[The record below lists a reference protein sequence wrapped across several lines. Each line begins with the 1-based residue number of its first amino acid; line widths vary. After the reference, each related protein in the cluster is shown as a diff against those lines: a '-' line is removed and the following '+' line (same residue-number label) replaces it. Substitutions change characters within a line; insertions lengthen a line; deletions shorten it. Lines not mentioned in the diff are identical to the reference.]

1 MGTFRNTNE
10 INKEYADNRVASPVA
25 NSAWDKYSMWAMGM
39 DRYGNQKGAGSKML
53 SGLTNVITGGVP
65 YMAARNV
72 RQKYKGE
79 AGGAKIRNQAKNRAI
94 ETGVSQALAVATLG
108 TSSLVTS
115 AATSAAATAATSA
128 ATAGATAGT
137 TAATTAGA
145 TAATA
150 GAKAVG
156 AEGVKA
162 AGTALG
168 KEALKTAGTETA
180 KEVGKEAVKGG
191 IKQFGKELLQEIGGE
206 KTKLILDFVKGFKGK
221 GDVAGKEFLKS
232 FYAEN
237 KKEILKLGADE
248 VKGLLSEYKGKYSQY
263 KDDTRMT
270 STYSTMEGETSYR
283 DANNKSTMMFK
294 KGGKVQ
300 GKSHAD
306 GGEKA
311 TVGDT
316 NIEVEGGEEIFSV
329 KDTKKMESFMKKKD
343 AKGLGK
349 FVMGTMAKHRDNPQ
363 PTYAEE
369 GTSDLGKDYDY
380 LNKTSKFESGD
391 MKSKAVGYDS
401 NGGTSYGTIQ
411 LASKQKAVA
420 EFIKFLNS
428 SDNPEYKK
436 IAKELSSVTNWNT
449 GSRTGAA
456 VDVWNRAVDMY
467 PEAIASAEKEYAHK
481 IYTEPVLDYVSEK
494 YGIDKENISDEMKA
508 MIASR
513 SIQHGVSGAK
523 RVISNSWGSNA
534 KELSDSE
541 LISSVYDEVGKNVDK
556 YFSSSTPE
564 VRESVKNRM
573 KVESNELI
581 RSIGLNYDDEKTQAK
596 YESYRKGNQF
606 NIPEANDL
614 YQSVSE
620 FKNNEEFKTASEEI
634 LRKQEIER
642 NNYSVQEEK
651 IRKYESGELKIPEGV
666 SLDEL
671 KAEAKE
677 SRVKAYVAQTELID
691 LQYDNALKFDKEIS
705 EKANSLKATLEADYA
720 SGKIDKETY
729 ERNNKAVV
737 NLIEFKDN
745 YLSKSTESKNIL
757 ENTKGLKKEYNR
769 LYDEEKLNNLKNQ
782 YDMIKDPN
790 TWVSDGAGKE
800 ARSKMLRSQIDMM
813 EGQASMLKG
822 SLDENRAFIKDFEVD
837 GASLEGF
844 SFDYGINYSEE
855 DKAKFEA
862 DTEKFN
868 QDTTIIDEEIEVDAE
883 TDYNVDKVIMSE
895 DVLKQ
900 VLQQRDAKQ
909 EAAGLKGIVEKF
921 GGTDKVL
928 ELTGMYA
935 AYKSATTPMPE
946 QRKSEAWTDNMARMK
961 DRTQLGL
968 DNATKTLYQRNAER
982 TYAYDV
988 KNIGRTAT
996 SGQAALGAL
1005 GSASARKYDADL
1017 TMAAKD
1023 AMVRD
1028 ANQAAYT
1035 SALAVDEN
1043 MTQDMWKR
1051 NVYDE
1056 AARKRDLKSGLIG
1069 KAVSNMRDDLMYDK
1083 QYGDGSMYDQLMKET
1098 LDEKKSTN
1106 EALKIAKATKMI
1118 EANQWTEEEAADY
1131 YSKQNQPE
1139 PEAPKSSIA
1148 TMIENTFNKIKK

>member
-25 NSAWDKYSMWAMGM
+25 KSAWDKFSMWSMGM

-53 SGLTNVITGGVP
+53 SGLTNTVLFPLP
-65 YMAARNV
+65 YMSARNV

-94 ETGVSQALAVATLG
+94 ESGVSQALAVATLG
-108 TSSLVTS
+108 TSGLISGSAGAAGGAAASSAGS
-115 AATSAAATAATSA
+115 AAGGAAGSAA
-128 ATAGATAGT
+128 GGAGT
-137 TAATTAGA
+137 ALSTEAAKTVGTE
-145 TAATA
+145 
-150 GAKAVG
+150 GAKT
-156 AEGVKA
+156 

-168 KEALKTAGTETA
+168 KEALKTTSTEVA
-180 KEVGKEAVKGG
+180 KEVGEEAVKGG

-237 KKEILKLGADE
+237 KKQILKLGADE
-248 VKGLLSEYKGKYSQY
+248 VKGLLSTYKGKYSQY
-263 KDDTRMT
+263 KDDTQMT
-270 STYSTMEGETSYR
+270 STYSTMDGETSYR

-294 KGGKVQ
+294 KGGKVE
-300 GKSHAD
+300 GKSHD
-306 GGEKA
+306 EGGEKA

-363 PTYAEE
+363 PTYAEG

-391 MKSKAVGYDS
+391 MKSKAVGYDK

-411 LASKQKAVA
+411 LASKQKAVN
-420 EFIKFLNS
+420 EFINFLNS
-428 SDNPEYKK
+428 SDNPQYKE

-449 GSRTGAA
+449 GSKTGAA
-456 VDVWNRAVDMY
+456 VDAWNKAVDMY
-467 PEAIASAEKEYAHK
+467 PEAMSSAEKEYAHK
-481 IYTEPVLDYVSEK
+481 IYTEPVLDYVAEK

-534 KELSDSE
+534 KNLSDSE
-541 LISSVYDEVGKNVDK
+541 LISSVYKEVGDNVDK

-564 VRESVKNRM
+564 VKASVKNRM

-581 RSIGLNYDDEKTQAK
+581 KSIGVTYDDEKTNTKYQAYKQGNQYSNPLTKELAETVASLSEEDEYTKNADALIKQQDILKTKTNETLFLLEK
-596 YESYRKGNQF
+596 YER
-606 NIPEANDL
+606 
-614 YQSVSE
+614 
-620 FKNNEEFKTASEEI
+620 
-634 LRKQEIER
+634 
-642 NNYSVQEEK
+642 
-651 IRKYESGELKIPEGV
+651 GELSPPNGKTIQDVRNEYQDLKSQSYSLQADIIREQGYHAVAISEKVNPKIEALREDLENSYTQGKISKEDYDRNSA
-666 SLDEL
+666 SLINLKTKTDKYYSDSKFLNDRVDEINYAKSSGKKEL
-671 KAEAKE
+671 LETQVDNLTYQIKQLRESKVADYDSHIKANSIIDREKALAEAK
-677 SRVKAYVAQTELID
+677 QGLID
-691 LQYDNALKFDKEIS
+691 YDAELGELRNPLKEFTYTDLS
-705 EKANSLKATLEADYA
+705 
-720 SGKIDKETY
+720 IDE
-729 ERNNKAVV
+729 
-737 NLIEFKDN
+737 
-745 YLSKSTESKNIL
+745 LSI
-757 ENTKGLKKEYNR
+757 
-769 LYDEEKLNNLKNQ
+769 
-782 YDMIKDPN
+782 
-790 TWVSDGAGKE
+790 
-800 ARSKMLRSQIDMM
+800 
-813 EGQASMLKG
+813 
-822 SLDENRAFIKDFEVD
+822 
-837 GASLEGF
+837 
-844 SFDYGINYSEE
+844 DYGVNYTQDE
-855 DKAKFEA
+855 KTKFEKDA
-862 DTEKFN
+862 
-868 QDTTIIDEEIEVDAE
+868 EEFERSTYVDDLEVDAE

-909 EAAGLKGIVEKF
+909 EATGLKGVIDKF

-935 AYKSATTPMPE
+935 AYKSATTPTPE
-946 QRKSEAWTDNMARMK
+946 QRKSDAWMDNMARMK

-1005 GSASARKYDADL
+1005 GAASARKYDADL

-1043 MTQDMWKR
+1043 MTQEMWKR

-1056 AARKRDLKSGLIG
+1056 ASRKRELKSSLIG

-1083 QYGDGSMYDQLMKET
+1083 QYGDGSMYDQLMKES
-1098 LDEKKSTN
+1098 LEEKKNTN
-1106 EALKIAKATKMI
+1106 EALRIAKAQKMI
-1118 EANQWTEEEAADY
+1118 DANQWTEEEAIDY
-1131 YSKQNQPE
+1131 YSKKNQPE
-1139 PEAPKSSIA
+1139 PAAPKSSIA

>member
-25 NSAWDKYSMWAMGM
+25 NSAWDKFSMWSMGM

-53 SGLTNVITGGVP
+53 SGLTNTVLFPLP
-65 YMAARNV
+65 YMSARNV

-94 ETGVSQALAVATLG
+94 ESGVSQALAVATLG
-108 TSSLVTS
+108 TSGLISGSAGAAGGAAASSAGS
-115 AATSAAATAATSA
+115 AAGGAAGSAA
-128 ATAGATAGT
+128 GGAGT
-137 TAATTAGA
+137 ALSTEAAKTVGTE
-145 TAATA
+145 
-150 GAKAVG
+150 GAKT
-156 AEGVKA
+156 

-168 KEALKTAGTETA
+168 KEALKTTSTEVA
-180 KEVGKEAVKGG
+180 KEVGEEAVKGG

-237 KKEILKLGADE
+237 KKQILKLGADE
-248 VKGLLSEYKGKYSQY
+248 VKGLLSTYKGKYSQY
-263 KDDTRMT
+263 KDDTQMT
-270 STYSTMEGETSYR
+270 STYSTMDGETSYR

-294 KGGKVQ
+294 KGGKVE
-300 GKSHAD
+300 GKSHD
-306 GGEKA
+306 EGGEKA

-363 PTYAEE
+363 PTYAEG

-391 MKSKAVGYDS
+391 MKSKAVGYDK

-411 LASKQKAVA
+411 LASKQKAVN
-420 EFIKFLNS
+420 EFINFLNS
-428 SDNPEYKK
+428 SDNPKYKE

-449 GSRTGAA
+449 GSKTGAA
-456 VDVWNRAVDMY
+456 VDAWNKAVDMY
-467 PEAIASAEKEYAHK
+467 PEAMSSAEKEYAHK
-481 IYTEPVLDYVSEK
+481 IYTEPVLDYVAEK

-534 KELSDSE
+534 KNLSDSE
-541 LISSVYDEVGKNVDK
+541 LISSVYKEVGDNVDK

-564 VRESVKNRM
+564 VKASVKNRM

-581 RSIGLNYDDEKTQAK
+581 KSIGVTYDDEKTNTKYQAYKQGNQYSNPLTKELAETVASLSEEDEYTKNADALIKQQDILKTKTNETLFLLEK
-596 YESYRKGNQF
+596 YER
-606 NIPEANDL
+606 
-614 YQSVSE
+614 
-620 FKNNEEFKTASEEI
+620 
-634 LRKQEIER
+634 
-642 NNYSVQEEK
+642 
-651 IRKYESGELKIPEGV
+651 GELSPPNGKTIQDVRNEYQDLKSQSYSLQADIIREQGYHAVAISEKVNPKIEALREDLENSYTQGKISKEDYDRNSA
-666 SLDEL
+666 SLINLKTKTDKYYSDSKFLNDRVDEINYAKSSGKKEL
-671 KAEAKE
+671 LETQVDNLTYQIKQLRESKVADYDSHIKANSIIDREKALAEAK
-677 SRVKAYVAQTELID
+677 QGLID
-691 LQYDNALKFDKEIS
+691 YDAELGELRNPLKEFTYTDLS
-705 EKANSLKATLEADYA
+705 
-720 SGKIDKETY
+720 IDE
-729 ERNNKAVV
+729 
-737 NLIEFKDN
+737 
-745 YLSKSTESKNIL
+745 LSI
-757 ENTKGLKKEYNR
+757 
-769 LYDEEKLNNLKNQ
+769 
-782 YDMIKDPN
+782 
-790 TWVSDGAGKE
+790 
-800 ARSKMLRSQIDMM
+800 
-813 EGQASMLKG
+813 
-822 SLDENRAFIKDFEVD
+822 
-837 GASLEGF
+837 
-844 SFDYGINYSEE
+844 DYGVNYTQDE
-855 DKAKFEA
+855 KTKFEKDA
-862 DTEKFN
+862 
-868 QDTTIIDEEIEVDAE
+868 EEFERSTYVDDLEVDAE

-909 EAAGLKGIVEKF
+909 EATGLKGVIEKF

-935 AYKSATTPMPE
+935 AYKSATTPTPE
-946 QRKSEAWTDNMARMK
+946 QRKSDAWMDNMARMK

-1005 GSASARKYDADL
+1005 GAASARKYDADL

-1043 MTQDMWKR
+1043 MTQEMWKR

-1056 AARKRDLKSGLIG
+1056 ASRKRELKSSLIG

-1083 QYGDGSMYDQLMKET
+1083 QYGDGSMYDQLMKES
-1098 LDEKKSTN
+1098 LEEKKNTN
-1106 EALKIAKATKMI
+1106 EALRIAKAQKMI
-1118 EANQWTEEEAADY
+1118 DANQWTEEEAIDY
-1131 YSKQNQPE
+1131 YSKKNQPE
-1139 PEAPKSSIA
+1139 PAAPKSSIA

>member
-25 NSAWDKYSMWAMGM
+25 KSAWDKFSMWSMGM

-53 SGLTNVITGGVP
+53 SGLTNTVLFPLP
-65 YMAARNV
+65 YMSARNV

-94 ETGVSQALAVATLG
+94 EAGVSQALAVATLG
-108 TSSLVTS
+108 TSGLISGSAGAAGGAAASSAGS
-115 AATSAAATAATSA
+115 AAGGAAGSAA
-128 ATAGATAGT
+128 GGAGT
-137 TAATTAGA
+137 ALSTEAAKTVGTE
-145 TAATA
+145 
-150 GAKAVG
+150 GAKT
-156 AEGVKA
+156 

-168 KEALKTAGTETA
+168 KEALKTTSTEVA
-180 KEVGKEAVKGG
+180 KEVGEEAVKGG

-206 KTKLILDFVKGFKGK
+206 KTKLLLDFVKGFKGK

-237 KKEILKLGADE
+237 KKQILKLGADE
-248 VKGLLSEYKGKYSQY
+248 VKGLLSTYKGKYSQY
-263 KDDTRMT
+263 KDDTQMT
-270 STYSTMEGETSYR
+270 STYSTMDGETSYR

-294 KGGKVQ
+294 KGGKVE
-300 GKSHAD
+300 GKSHD
-306 GGEKA
+306 EGGEKA

-363 PTYAEE
+363 PTYAEG

-391 MKSKAVGYDS
+391 MKSKAVGYDK

-411 LASKQKAVA
+411 LASKQKAVN
-420 EFIKFLNS
+420 EFINFLNS
-428 SDNPEYKK
+428 SDNPKYKE

-449 GSRTGAA
+449 GSKTGAA
-456 VDVWNRAVDMY
+456 VDAWNKAVDMY
-467 PEAIASAEKEYAHK
+467 PEAMSSAEKEYAHK
-481 IYTEPVLDYVSEK
+481 IYTEPVLDYVAEK

-534 KELSDSE
+534 KNLSDSE
-541 LISSVYDEVGKNVDK
+541 LISSVYKEVGDNVDK

-564 VRESVKNRM
+564 VKASVKNRM

-581 RSIGLNYDDEKTQAK
+581 KSIGVTYDDEKTNTKYQAYKQGNQYSNPLTKELAETVASLSEEDEYTKNADALIKQQDILKTKTNETLFLLEK
-596 YESYRKGNQF
+596 YER
-606 NIPEANDL
+606 
-614 YQSVSE
+614 
-620 FKNNEEFKTASEEI
+620 
-634 LRKQEIER
+634 
-642 NNYSVQEEK
+642 
-651 IRKYESGELKIPEGV
+651 GELSPPNGKTIQDVRNEYQDLKSQSYSLQADIIREQGYHAVAISEKVNPKIEALREDLENSYTQGKISKEDYDRNSA
-666 SLDEL
+666 SLINLKTKTDKYYSDSKFLNDRVDEINYAKSSGKKEL
-671 KAEAKE
+671 LETQVDNLTYQIKQLRESKVADYDSHIKANSIIDREKALAEAK
-677 SRVKAYVAQTELID
+677 QGLID
-691 LQYDNALKFDKEIS
+691 YDAELGELRNPLKEFTYTDLS
-705 EKANSLKATLEADYA
+705 
-720 SGKIDKETY
+720 IDE
-729 ERNNKAVV
+729 
-737 NLIEFKDN
+737 
-745 YLSKSTESKNIL
+745 LSI
-757 ENTKGLKKEYNR
+757 
-769 LYDEEKLNNLKNQ
+769 
-782 YDMIKDPN
+782 
-790 TWVSDGAGKE
+790 
-800 ARSKMLRSQIDMM
+800 
-813 EGQASMLKG
+813 
-822 SLDENRAFIKDFEVD
+822 
-837 GASLEGF
+837 
-844 SFDYGINYSEE
+844 DYGVNYTQDE
-855 DKAKFEA
+855 KTKFEKDA
-862 DTEKFN
+862 
-868 QDTTIIDEEIEVDAE
+868 EEFERSTYVDDLEVDAE

-909 EAAGLKGIVEKF
+909 EATGLKGVIEKF

-935 AYKSATTPMPE
+935 AYKSATTPTPE
-946 QRKSEAWTDNMARMK
+946 QRKSDAWMDNMARMK

-1005 GSASARKYDADL
+1005 GAASARKYDADL

-1043 MTQDMWKR
+1043 MTQEMWKR

-1056 AARKRDLKSGLIG
+1056 ASRKRELKSSLIG

-1083 QYGDGSMYDQLMKET
+1083 QYGDGSMYDQLMKES
-1098 LDEKKSTN
+1098 LEEKKNTN
-1106 EALKIAKATKMI
+1106 EALRIAKAQKMI
-1118 EANQWTEEEAADY
+1118 DANQWTEEEAIDY
-1131 YSKQNQPE
+1131 YSKKNQPE
-1139 PEAPKSSIA
+1139 PAAPKSSIA

>member
-108 TSSLVTS
+108 AS
-115 AATSAAATAATSA
+115 
-128 ATAGATAGT
+128 GALSG
-137 TAATTAGA
+137 
-145 TAATA
+145 
-150 GAKAVG
+150 VG
-156 AEGVKA
+156 AALGK
-162 AGTALG
+162 TLG
-168 KEALKTAGTETA
+168 KEAVKTVGTEAAKTVGTEGVKTASTALGTEALKTTGTEVAKTAGTEVA
-180 KEVGKEAVKGG
+180 KGVGEEAVKGG

-206 KTKLILDFVKGFKGK
+206 KTKLLLDFVKGFKGK

-248 VKGLLSEYKGKYSQY
+248 VKGLLSTYKGKYSQY
-263 KDDTRMT
+263 KDDTQMT
-270 STYSTMEGETSYR
+270 STYSTMDGETSYR

-294 KGGKVQ
+294 KGGKVE
-300 GKSHAD
+300 GKSHD
-306 GGEKA
+306 EGGEKA

-349 FVMGTMAKHRDNPQ
+349 FVMGTMAKHRENPQ
-363 PTYAEE
+363 PTYAEG

-391 MKSKAVGYDS
+391 MKSKAVGYDK

-411 LASKQKAVA
+411 LASKQKAVN
-420 EFIKFLNS
+420 EFINFLNS
-428 SDNPEYKK
+428 SDNPKYKE

-449 GSRTGAA
+449 GSKTGAA
-456 VDVWNRAVDMY
+456 VDAWNKAVDMY
-467 PEAIASAEKEYAHK
+467 PEAMSSAEKEYAHK
-481 IYTEPVLDYVSEK
+481 IYTEPVLDYVAEK

-534 KELSDSE
+534 KNLSDSE
-541 LISSVYDEVGKNVDK
+541 LISSVYKEVGDNVDK

-564 VRESVKNRM
+564 VKASVKNRM

-581 RSIGLNYDDEKTQAK
+581 KSIGVTYDDEKTNTKYQAYKQNNQYSNPLTKELAETVASLSEEDEYTKNADALIKQQDILKTKTNETLFLLEK
-596 YESYRKGNQF
+596 YER
-606 NIPEANDL
+606 
-614 YQSVSE
+614 
-620 FKNNEEFKTASEEI
+620 
-634 LRKQEIER
+634 
-642 NNYSVQEEK
+642 
-651 IRKYESGELKIPEGV
+651 GELSPPNGKTIQDVRNEYQDLKSQSYSLQADIIREQGYHAVAISEKVNPKIEALREDLENSYTQGKISKEDYDRNSA
-666 SLDEL
+666 SLINLKTKTDKYYSDSKFLNDRVDEINYAKSSGKKEL
-671 KAEAKE
+671 LETQVDNLTYQIKQLRESKVADYDSHIKANSIIDREKALAEAK
-677 SRVKAYVAQTELID
+677 QGLID
-691 LQYDNALKFDKEIS
+691 YDAELGELRNPLKEF
-705 EKANSLKATLEADYA
+705 
-720 SGKIDKETY
+720 TY
-729 ERNNKAVV
+729 T
-737 NLIEFKDN
+737 D
-745 YLSKSTESKNIL
+745 LSV
-757 ENTKGLKKEYNR
+757 
-769 LYDEEKLNNLKNQ
+769 DELS
-782 YDMIKDPN
+782 I
-790 TWVSDGAGKE
+790 
-800 ARSKMLRSQIDMM
+800 
-813 EGQASMLKG
+813 
-822 SLDENRAFIKDFEVD
+822 
-837 GASLEGF
+837 
-844 SFDYGINYSEE
+844 DYGVNYTQDEKTKFEKDSEE
-855 DKAKFEA
+855 FERA
-862 DTEKFN
+862 TFVD
-868 QDTTIIDEEIEVDAE
+868 DLDVDAE

-900 VLQQRDAKQ
+900 VLKQRDAKQ
-909 EAAGLKGIVEKF
+909 EATGLKGVIEKF

-935 AYKSATTPMPE
+935 AYKSAATPTPE
-946 QRKSEAWTDNMARMK
+946 QRKSDAWMDNMARMK

-1005 GSASARKYDADL
+1005 GAASARKYDADL

-1043 MTQDMWKR
+1043 MTQEMWKR

-1056 AARKRDLKSGLIG
+1056 ASRKRELKSSLIG
-1069 KAVSNMRDDLMYDK
+1069 KAVTNMRDDLMYDK
-1083 QYGDGSMYDQLMKET
+1083 QYGDGSMYDQLMKES
-1098 LDEKKSTN
+1098 LEEKKNTN
-1106 EALKIAKATKMI
+1106 EALRIAKAQKMI
-1118 EANQWTEEEAADY
+1118 DANQWTEEEAIDY
-1131 YSKQNQPE
+1131 YSKKNQPE
-1139 PEAPKSSIA
+1139 PAAPKSSIA

>member
-108 TSSLVTS
+108 AS
-115 AATSAAATAATSA
+115 
-128 ATAGATAGT
+128 GALSG
-137 TAATTAGA
+137 
-145 TAATA
+145 
-150 GAKAVG
+150 VG
-156 AEGVKA
+156 AALGK
-162 AGTALG
+162 TLG
-168 KEALKTAGTETA
+168 KEAVKTVGTEAAKTVGTEGVKTASTALGTEALKTTGTEVA
-180 KEVGKEAVKGG
+180 KGVGEEAVKGG

-206 KTKLILDFVKGFKGK
+206 KTKLLLDFVKGFKGK

-237 KKEILKLGADE
+237 KKQILKLGADE
-248 VKGLLSEYKGKYSQY
+248 VKGLLSTYKGKYSQY
-263 KDDTRMT
+263 KDDTQMT
-270 STYSTMEGETSYR
+270 STYSTMDGETSYR

-294 KGGKVQ
+294 KGGKVE
-300 GKSHAD
+300 GKSHD
-306 GGEKA
+306 EGGEKA

-349 FVMGTMAKHRDNPQ
+349 FVMGTMAKHRENPQ
-363 PTYAEE
+363 PTYAEG

-391 MKSKAVGYDS
+391 MKSKAVGYDK

-411 LASKQKAVA
+411 LASKQKAVN
-420 EFIKFLNS
+420 EFINFLNS
-428 SDNPEYKK
+428 SDNPKYKE

-449 GSRTGAA
+449 GSKTGAA
-456 VDVWNRAVDMY
+456 VDAWNKAVDMY
-467 PEAIASAEKEYAHK
+467 PEAMSSAEKEYAHK
-481 IYTEPVLDYVSEK
+481 IYTEPVLDYVAEK

-534 KELSDSE
+534 KNLSDSE
-541 LISSVYDEVGKNVDK
+541 LISSVYKEVGDNVDK

-564 VRESVKNRM
+564 VKASVKNRM

-581 RSIGLNYDDEKTQAK
+581 KSIGVTYDDEKTNTKYQAYKQNNQYSNPLTKELAETVASLSEEDEYTKNADALIKQQDILKTKTNETLFLLEK
-596 YESYRKGNQF
+596 YER
-606 NIPEANDL
+606 
-614 YQSVSE
+614 
-620 FKNNEEFKTASEEI
+620 
-634 LRKQEIER
+634 
-642 NNYSVQEEK
+642 
-651 IRKYESGELKIPEGV
+651 GELSPPNGKTIQDVRNEYQDLKSQSYSLQADIIREQGYHAVAISEKVNPKIEALREDLENSYTQGKISKEDYDRNSA
-666 SLDEL
+666 SLINLKTKTDKYYSDSKFLNDRVDEINYAKSSGKKEL
-671 KAEAKE
+671 LETQVDNLTYQIKQLRESKVADYDSHIKANSIIDREKALAEAK
-677 SRVKAYVAQTELID
+677 QGLID
-691 LQYDNALKFDKEIS
+691 YDAELGELRNPLKEF
-705 EKANSLKATLEADYA
+705 
-720 SGKIDKETY
+720 TY
-729 ERNNKAVV
+729 T
-737 NLIEFKDN
+737 D
-745 YLSKSTESKNIL
+745 LSV
-757 ENTKGLKKEYNR
+757 
-769 LYDEEKLNNLKNQ
+769 DELS
-782 YDMIKDPN
+782 I
-790 TWVSDGAGKE
+790 
-800 ARSKMLRSQIDMM
+800 
-813 EGQASMLKG
+813 
-822 SLDENRAFIKDFEVD
+822 
-837 GASLEGF
+837 
-844 SFDYGINYSEE
+844 DYGVNYTQDEKTKFEKDSEE
-855 DKAKFEA
+855 FERA
-862 DTEKFN
+862 TFVD
-868 QDTTIIDEEIEVDAE
+868 DLDVDAE

-900 VLQQRDAKQ
+900 VLKQRDAKQ
-909 EAAGLKGIVEKF
+909 EATGLKGVIEKF

-935 AYKSATTPMPE
+935 AYKSAATPTPE
-946 QRKSEAWTDNMARMK
+946 QRKSDAWMDNMARMK

-1005 GSASARKYDADL
+1005 GAASARKYDADL

-1043 MTQDMWKR
+1043 MTQEMWKR

-1056 AARKRDLKSGLIG
+1056 ASRKRELKSSLIG
-1069 KAVSNMRDDLMYDK
+1069 KAVTNMRDDLMYDK
-1083 QYGDGSMYDQLMKET
+1083 QYGDGSMYDQLMKES
-1098 LDEKKSTN
+1098 LEEKKNTN
-1106 EALKIAKATKMI
+1106 EALRIAKAQKMI
-1118 EANQWTEEEAADY
+1118 DANQWTEEEAIDY
-1131 YSKQNQPE
+1131 YSKKNQPE
-1139 PEAPKSSIA
+1139 PAAPKSSIA

>member
-25 NSAWDKYSMWAMGM
+25 KSAWDKFSMWSMGM

-53 SGLTNVITGGVP
+53 SGLTNTVLFPLP
-65 YMAARNV
+65 YMSARNV

-94 ETGVSQALAVATLG
+94 ESGVSQALAVATLG
-108 TSSLVTS
+108 TSGLISGSAGAAGGAAASSAGS
-115 AATSAAATAATSA
+115 AAGGAAGSAA
-128 ATAGATAGT
+128 GGAGT
-137 TAATTAGA
+137 ALSTEAAKTVGTE
-145 TAATA
+145 
-150 GAKAVG
+150 GAKT
-156 AEGVKA
+156 

-168 KEALKTAGTETA
+168 KEALKTTSTEVA
-180 KEVGKEAVKGG
+180 KEVGEEAVKGG

-237 KKEILKLGADE
+237 KKQILKLGADE
-248 VKGLLSEYKGKYSQY
+248 VKGLLSTYKGKYSQY
-263 KDDTRMT
+263 KDDTQMT
-270 STYSTMEGETSYR
+270 STYSTMDGETSYR

-294 KGGKVQ
+294 KGGKVE
-300 GKSHAD
+300 GKSHD
-306 GGEKA
+306 EGGEKA

-363 PTYAEE
+363 PTYAEG

-391 MKSKAVGYDS
+391 MKSKAVGYDK

-411 LASKQKAVA
+411 LASKQKAVN
-420 EFIKFLNS
+420 EFINFLNS
-428 SDNPEYKK
+428 SDNPQYKE

-449 GSRTGAA
+449 GSKTGAA
-456 VDVWNRAVDMY
+456 VDAWNKAVDMY
-467 PEAIASAEKEYAHK
+467 PEAMSSAEKEYAHK
-481 IYTEPVLDYVSEK
+481 IYTEPVLDYVAEK

-534 KELSDSE
+534 KNLSDSE
-541 LISSVYDEVGKNVDK
+541 LISSVYKEVGDNVDK

-564 VRESVKNRM
+564 VKASVKNRM

-581 RSIGLNYDDEKTQAK
+581 KSIGVTYDDEKTNTKYQAYKQGNQYSNPLTKELAETVASLSEEDEYTKNADALIKQQDILKTKTNETLFLLEK
-596 YESYRKGNQF
+596 YER
-606 NIPEANDL
+606 
-614 YQSVSE
+614 
-620 FKNNEEFKTASEEI
+620 
-634 LRKQEIER
+634 
-642 NNYSVQEEK
+642 
-651 IRKYESGELKIPEGV
+651 GELSPPNGKTIQDVRNEYQDLKSQSYSLQADIIREQGYHAVAISEKVNPKIEALREDLENSYTQGKISKEDYDRNSA
-666 SLDEL
+666 SLINLKTKTDKYYSDSKFLNDRVDEINYAKSSGKKEL
-671 KAEAKE
+671 LETQVDNLTYQIKQLRESKVADYDSHIKANSIIDREKALAEAK
-677 SRVKAYVAQTELID
+677 QGLID
-691 LQYDNALKFDKEIS
+691 YDAELGELRNPLKEFTYTDLS
-705 EKANSLKATLEADYA
+705 
-720 SGKIDKETY
+720 IDE
-729 ERNNKAVV
+729 
-737 NLIEFKDN
+737 
-745 YLSKSTESKNIL
+745 LSI
-757 ENTKGLKKEYNR
+757 
-769 LYDEEKLNNLKNQ
+769 
-782 YDMIKDPN
+782 
-790 TWVSDGAGKE
+790 
-800 ARSKMLRSQIDMM
+800 
-813 EGQASMLKG
+813 
-822 SLDENRAFIKDFEVD
+822 
-837 GASLEGF
+837 
-844 SFDYGINYSEE
+844 DYGVNYTQDE
-855 DKAKFEA
+855 KTKFEKDA
-862 DTEKFN
+862 
-868 QDTTIIDEEIEVDAE
+868 EEFERSTYVDDLEVDAE

-909 EAAGLKGIVEKF
+909 EATGLKGVIEKF

-935 AYKSATTPMPE
+935 AYKSATTPTPE
-946 QRKSEAWTDNMARMK
+946 QRKSDAWMDNMARMK

-1005 GSASARKYDADL
+1005 GAASARKYDADL

-1043 MTQDMWKR
+1043 MTQEMWKR

-1056 AARKRDLKSGLIG
+1056 ASRKRELKSSLIG

-1083 QYGDGSMYDQLMKET
+1083 QYGDGSMYDQLMKES
-1098 LDEKKSTN
+1098 LEEKKNTN
-1106 EALKIAKATKMI
+1106 EALRIAKAQKMI
-1118 EANQWTEEEAADY
+1118 DANQWTEEEAIDY
-1131 YSKQNQPE
+1131 YSKKNQPE
-1139 PEAPKSSIA
+1139 PAAPKSSIA

>member
-25 NSAWDKYSMWAMGM
+25 KSAWDKFSMWSMGM

-53 SGLTNVITGGVP
+53 SGLTNTVLFPLP
-65 YMAARNV
+65 YMSARNV

-94 ETGVSQALAVATLG
+94 ESGVSQALAVATLG
-108 TSSLVTS
+108 TSGLISGSAGAAGGAAASSAGS
-115 AATSAAATAATSA
+115 AAGGAAGSAA
-128 ATAGATAGT
+128 GGAGT
-137 TAATTAGA
+137 ALSTEAAKTVGTE
-145 TAATA
+145 
-150 GAKAVG
+150 GAKT
-156 AEGVKA
+156 

-168 KEALKTAGTETA
+168 KEALKTTSTEVA
-180 KEVGKEAVKGG
+180 KEVGEEAVKGG

-237 KKEILKLGADE
+237 KKQILKLGADE
-248 VKGLLSEYKGKYSQY
+248 VKGLLSTYKGKYSQY
-263 KDDTRMT
+263 KDDTQMT
-270 STYSTMEGETSYR
+270 STYSTMDGETSYR

-294 KGGKVQ
+294 KGGKVE
-300 GKSHAD
+300 GKSHD
-306 GGEKA
+306 EGGEKA

-363 PTYAEE
+363 PTYAEG

-391 MKSKAVGYDS
+391 MKSKAVGYDK

-411 LASKQKAVA
+411 LASKQKAVN
-420 EFIKFLNS
+420 EFINFLNS
-428 SDNPEYKK
+428 SDNPKYKE

-449 GSRTGAA
+449 GSKTGAA
-456 VDVWNRAVDMY
+456 VDACNKAVDMY
-467 PEAIASAEKEYAHK
+467 PEAMSSAEKEYAHK
-481 IYTEPVLDYVSEK
+481 IYTEPVLDYVAEK

-534 KELSDSE
+534 KNLSDSE
-541 LISSVYDEVGKNVDK
+541 LISSVYKEVGDNVDK

-564 VRESVKNRM
+564 VKASVKNRM

-581 RSIGLNYDDEKTQAK
+581 KSIGVTYDDEKTNTKYQAYKQGNQYSNPLTKELAETVASLSEEDEYTKNADALIKQQDILKTKTNETLFLLEK
-596 YESYRKGNQF
+596 YER
-606 NIPEANDL
+606 
-614 YQSVSE
+614 
-620 FKNNEEFKTASEEI
+620 
-634 LRKQEIER
+634 
-642 NNYSVQEEK
+642 
-651 IRKYESGELKIPEGV
+651 GELSPPNGKTIQDVRNEYQDLKSQSYSLQADIIREQGYHAVAISEKVNPKIEALREDLENSYTQGKISKEDYDRNSA
-666 SLDEL
+666 SLINLKTKTDKYYSDSKFLNDRVDEINYAKSSGKKEL
-671 KAEAKE
+671 LETQVDNLTYQIKQLRESKVADYDSHIKANSIIDREKALAEAK
-677 SRVKAYVAQTELID
+677 QGLID
-691 LQYDNALKFDKEIS
+691 YDAELGELRNPLKEFTYTDLS
-705 EKANSLKATLEADYA
+705 
-720 SGKIDKETY
+720 IDE
-729 ERNNKAVV
+729 
-737 NLIEFKDN
+737 
-745 YLSKSTESKNIL
+745 LSI
-757 ENTKGLKKEYNR
+757 
-769 LYDEEKLNNLKNQ
+769 
-782 YDMIKDPN
+782 
-790 TWVSDGAGKE
+790 
-800 ARSKMLRSQIDMM
+800 
-813 EGQASMLKG
+813 
-822 SLDENRAFIKDFEVD
+822 
-837 GASLEGF
+837 
-844 SFDYGINYSEE
+844 DYGVNYTQDE
-855 DKAKFEA
+855 KTKFEKDA
-862 DTEKFN
+862 
-868 QDTTIIDEEIEVDAE
+868 EEFERSTYVDDLEVDAE

-909 EAAGLKGIVEKF
+909 EATGLKGVIEKF

-935 AYKSATTPMPE
+935 AYKSATTPTPE
-946 QRKSEAWTDNMARMK
+946 QRKSDAWMDNMARMK

-1005 GSASARKYDADL
+1005 GAASARKYDADL

-1043 MTQDMWKR
+1043 MTQEMWKR

-1056 AARKRDLKSGLIG
+1056 ASRKRELKSSLIG

-1083 QYGDGSMYDQLMKET
+1083 QYGDGSMYDQLMKES
-1098 LDEKKSTN
+1098 LEEKKNTN
-1106 EALKIAKATKMI
+1106 EALRIAKAQKMI
-1118 EANQWTEEEAADY
+1118 DANQWTEEEAIDY
-1131 YSKQNQPE
+1131 YSKKNQPE
-1139 PEAPKSSIA
+1139 PAAPKSSIA

>member
-108 TSSLVTS
+108 AS
-115 AATSAAATAATSA
+115 
-128 ATAGATAGT
+128 GALSG
-137 TAATTAGA
+137 
-145 TAATA
+145 
-150 GAKAVG
+150 VG
-156 AEGVKA
+156 AALGK
-162 AGTALG
+162 TLG
-168 KEALKTAGTETA
+168 KEAVKTVGTEAAKTVGTEGVKTASTALGTEALKTTGTEVAKTAGTEVA
-180 KEVGKEAVKGG
+180 KGVGEEAVKGG

-206 KTKLILDFVKGFKGK
+206 KTKLLLDFVKGFKGK

-248 VKGLLSEYKGKYSQY
+248 VKGLLSTYKGKYSQY
-263 KDDTRMT
+263 KDDTQMT
-270 STYSTMEGETSYR
+270 STYSTMDGETSYR

-294 KGGKVQ
+294 KGGKVE
-300 GKSHAD
+300 GKSHD
-306 GGEKA
+306 EGGEKA

-349 FVMGTMAKHRDNPQ
+349 FVMGTMAKHRENPQ
-363 PTYAEE
+363 PTYAEG

-391 MKSKAVGYDS
+391 MKSKAVGYDK

-411 LASKQKAVA
+411 LASKQKAVN
-420 EFIKFLNS
+420 EFINFLNS
-428 SDNPEYKK
+428 SDNPKYKE

-449 GSRTGAA
+449 GSKTGAA
-456 VDVWNRAVDMY
+456 VDAWNKAVDMY
-467 PEAIASAEKEYAHK
+467 PEAMSSAEKEYAHK
-481 IYTEPVLDYVSEK
+481 IYTEPVLDYVAEK

-534 KELSDSE
+534 KNLSDSE
-541 LISSVYDEVGKNVDK
+541 LISSVYKEVGDNVDK

-564 VRESVKNRM
+564 VKASVKNRM

-581 RSIGLNYDDEKTQAK
+581 KSIGVTYDDEKTNTKYQAYKQNNQYSNPLTKELAETVASLSEEDEYTKNADALIKQQDILKTKTNETLFLLEK
-596 YESYRKGNQF
+596 YER
-606 NIPEANDL
+606 
-614 YQSVSE
+614 
-620 FKNNEEFKTASEEI
+620 
-634 LRKQEIER
+634 
-642 NNYSVQEEK
+642 
-651 IRKYESGELKIPEGV
+651 GELSPPNGKTIQDVRNEYQDLKSQSYSLQADIIREQGYHAVAISEKVNPKIEALREDLENSYTQGKISKEDYDRNSA
-666 SLDEL
+666 SLINLKTKTDKYYSDSKFLNDRVDEINYAKSSGKKEL
-671 KAEAKE
+671 LETQVDNLTYQIKQLRESKVADYDSHIKANSIIDREKALAEAK
-677 SRVKAYVAQTELID
+677 QGLID
-691 LQYDNALKFDKEIS
+691 YDAELGELRNPLKEF
-705 EKANSLKATLEADYA
+705 
-720 SGKIDKETY
+720 TY
-729 ERNNKAVV
+729 T
-737 NLIEFKDN
+737 D
-745 YLSKSTESKNIL
+745 LSV
-757 ENTKGLKKEYNR
+757 
-769 LYDEEKLNNLKNQ
+769 DELS
-782 YDMIKDPN
+782 I
-790 TWVSDGAGKE
+790 
-800 ARSKMLRSQIDMM
+800 
-813 EGQASMLKG
+813 
-822 SLDENRAFIKDFEVD
+822 
-837 GASLEGF
+837 
-844 SFDYGINYSEE
+844 DYGVNYTQDEKTKFEKDSEE
-855 DKAKFEA
+855 FERA
-862 DTEKFN
+862 TFVD
-868 QDTTIIDEEIEVDAE
+868 DLDVDAE

-900 VLQQRDAKQ
+900 VLKQRDAKQ
-909 EAAGLKGIVEKF
+909 EATGLKGVIEKF

-935 AYKSATTPMPE
+935 AYKSAATPTPE
-946 QRKSEAWTDNMARMK
+946 QRKSDAWMDNMARMK

-1005 GSASARKYDADL
+1005 GAASARKYDADL

-1043 MTQDMWKR
+1043 MTQEMWKR

-1056 AARKRDLKSGLIG
+1056 ASRKRELKSSLIG
-1069 KAVSNMRDDLMYDK
+1069 KAVTNMRDDLMYDK
-1083 QYGDGSMYDQLMKET
+1083 QYGEGSMYDQLMKES
-1098 LDEKKSTN
+1098 LEEKKNTN
-1106 EALKIAKATKMI
+1106 EALRIAKAQKMI
-1118 EANQWTEEEAADY
+1118 DANQWTEEEAIDY
-1131 YSKQNQPE
+1131 YSKKNQPE
-1139 PEAPKSSIA
+1139 PAAPKSSIA

>member
-25 NSAWDKYSMWAMGM
+25 KSAWDKFSMWSMGM

-53 SGLTNVITGGVP
+53 SGLTNTVLFPLP
-65 YMAARNV
+65 YMSARNV

-94 ETGVSQALAVATLG
+94 ESGVSQALAVATLG
-108 TSSLVTS
+108 TSGLISGSAGAAGGAAASSAGS
-115 AATSAAATAATSA
+115 AAGGAAGSAA
-128 ATAGATAGT
+128 GGAGT
-137 TAATTAGA
+137 ALSTEAAKTVGTE
-145 TAATA
+145 
-150 GAKAVG
+150 GAKT
-156 AEGVKA
+156 

-168 KEALKTAGTETA
+168 KEALKTTSTEVA
-180 KEVGKEAVKGG
+180 KEVGEEAVKGG

-237 KKEILKLGADE
+237 KKQILKLGADE
-248 VKGLLSEYKGKYSQY
+248 VKGLLSTYKGKYSQY
-263 KDDTRMT
+263 KDDTQMT
-270 STYSTMEGETSYR
+270 STYSTMDGETSYR

-294 KGGKVQ
+294 KGGKVE
-300 GKSHAD
+300 GKSHD
-306 GGEKA
+306 EGGEKA

-363 PTYAEE
+363 PTYAEG

-391 MKSKAVGYDS
+391 MKSKAVGYDK

-411 LASKQKAVA
+411 LASKQKAVN
-420 EFIKFLNS
+420 EFINFLNS
-428 SDNPEYKK
+428 SDNPQYKE

-449 GSRTGAA
+449 GSKTGAA
-456 VDVWNRAVDMY
+456 VDAWNKAVDMY
-467 PEAIASAEKEYAHK
+467 PEAMSSAEKEYAHK
-481 IYTEPVLDYVSEK
+481 IYTEPVLDYVAEK

-534 KELSDSE
+534 KNLSDSE
-541 LISSVYDEVGKNVDK
+541 LISSVYKEVGDNVDK

-564 VRESVKNRM
+564 VKASVKNRM

-581 RSIGLNYDDEKTQAK
+581 KSIGVTYDDEKTNTKYQAYKQGNQYSNPLTKELAETVASLSEEDEYTKNADALIKQQDILKTKTNETLFLLEK
-596 YESYRKGNQF
+596 YER
-606 NIPEANDL
+606 
-614 YQSVSE
+614 
-620 FKNNEEFKTASEEI
+620 
-634 LRKQEIER
+634 
-642 NNYSVQEEK
+642 
-651 IRKYESGELKIPEGV
+651 GELSPPNGKTIQDVRNEYQDLKSQSYSLQADIIREQGYHAVAISEKVNPKIEALREDLENSYTQGKISKEDYDRNSA
-666 SLDEL
+666 SLINLKTKTDKYYSDSKFLNDRVDEINYAKSSGKKEL
-671 KAEAKE
+671 LETQVDNLTYQIKQLRESKVADYDSHIKANSIIDREKALAEAK
-677 SRVKAYVAQTELID
+677 QGLID
-691 LQYDNALKFDKEIS
+691 YDAELGELRNPLKEF
-705 EKANSLKATLEADYA
+705 
-720 SGKIDKETY
+720 TY
-729 ERNNKAVV
+729 T
-737 NLIEFKDN
+737 D
-745 YLSKSTESKNIL
+745 LSV
-757 ENTKGLKKEYNR
+757 
-769 LYDEEKLNNLKNQ
+769 DELS
-782 YDMIKDPN
+782 I
-790 TWVSDGAGKE
+790 
-800 ARSKMLRSQIDMM
+800 
-813 EGQASMLKG
+813 
-822 SLDENRAFIKDFEVD
+822 
-837 GASLEGF
+837 
-844 SFDYGINYSEE
+844 DYGVNYTQDE
-855 DKAKFEA
+855 KTKFEKDA
-862 DTEKFN
+862 
-868 QDTTIIDEEIEVDAE
+868 EEFERSTYVDDLEVDAE

-909 EAAGLKGIVEKF
+909 EATGLKGVIEKF

-935 AYKSATTPMPE
+935 AYKSATTPTPE
-946 QRKSEAWTDNMARMK
+946 QRKSDAWMDNMARMK

-1005 GSASARKYDADL
+1005 GAASARKYDADL

-1043 MTQDMWKR
+1043 MTQEMWKR

-1056 AARKRDLKSGLIG
+1056 ASRKRELKSSLIG

-1083 QYGDGSMYDQLMKET
+1083 QYGDGSMYDQLMKES
-1098 LDEKKSTN
+1098 LEEKKNTN
-1106 EALKIAKATKMI
+1106 EALRIAKAQKMI
-1118 EANQWTEEEAADY
+1118 DANQWTEEEAIDY
-1131 YSKQNQPE
+1131 YSKKNQPE
-1139 PEAPKSSIA
+1139 PAAPKSSIA

>member
-25 NSAWDKYSMWAMGM
+25 KSAWDKFSMWSMGM

-53 SGLTNVITGGVP
+53 SGLTNTVLFPLP
-65 YMAARNV
+65 YMSARNV

-94 ETGVSQALAVATLG
+94 ESGVSQALAVATLG
-108 TSSLVTS
+108 TSGLISGSAGAAGGAAASSAGS
-115 AATSAAATAATSA
+115 AAGGAAGSAA
-128 ATAGATAGT
+128 GGAGT
-137 TAATTAGA
+137 ALSTEAAKTVGTE
-145 TAATA
+145 
-150 GAKAVG
+150 GAKT
-156 AEGVKA
+156 

-168 KEALKTAGTETA
+168 KEALKTTSTEVA
-180 KEVGKEAVKGG
+180 KEVGEEAVKGG

-237 KKEILKLGADE
+237 KKQILKLGADE
-248 VKGLLSEYKGKYSQY
+248 VKGLLSTYKGKYSQY
-263 KDDTRMT
+263 KDDTQMT
-270 STYSTMEGETSYR
+270 STYSTMDGETSYR

-294 KGGKVQ
+294 KGGKVE
-300 GKSHAD
+300 GKSHD
-306 GGEKA
+306 EGGEKA

-363 PTYAEE
+363 PTYAEG

-391 MKSKAVGYDS
+391 MKSKAVGYDK

-411 LASKQKAVA
+411 LASKQKAVN
-420 EFIKFLNS
+420 EFINFLNS
-428 SDNPEYKK
+428 SDNPKYKE

-449 GSRTGAA
+449 GSKTGAA
-456 VDVWNRAVDMY
+456 VDAWNKAVDMY
-467 PEAIASAEKEYAHK
+467 PEAMSSAEKEYAHK
-481 IYTEPVLDYVSEK
+481 IYTEPVLDYVAEK

-534 KELSDSE
+534 KNLSDSE
-541 LISSVYDEVGKNVDK
+541 LISSVYKEVGDNVDK

-564 VRESVKNRM
+564 VKASVKNRM

-581 RSIGLNYDDEKTQAK
+581 KSIGVTYDDEKTNTKYQAYKQGNQYSNPLTKELAETVASLSEEDEYTKNADALIKQQDILKTKTNETLFLLEK
-596 YESYRKGNQF
+596 YER
-606 NIPEANDL
+606 
-614 YQSVSE
+614 
-620 FKNNEEFKTASEEI
+620 
-634 LRKQEIER
+634 
-642 NNYSVQEEK
+642 
-651 IRKYESGELKIPEGV
+651 GELSPPNGKTIQDVRNEYQDLKSQSYSLQADIIREQGYHAVAISEKVNPKIEALREDLENSYTQGKISKEDYDRNSA
-666 SLDEL
+666 SLINLKTKTDKYYSDSKFLNDRVDEINYAKSSGKKEL
-671 KAEAKE
+671 LETQVDNLTYQIKQLRESKVADYDSHIKANSIIDREKALAEAK
-677 SRVKAYVAQTELID
+677 QGLID
-691 LQYDNALKFDKEIS
+691 YDAELGELRNPLKEFTYTDLS
-705 EKANSLKATLEADYA
+705 
-720 SGKIDKETY
+720 IDE
-729 ERNNKAVV
+729 
-737 NLIEFKDN
+737 
-745 YLSKSTESKNIL
+745 LSI
-757 ENTKGLKKEYNR
+757 
-769 LYDEEKLNNLKNQ
+769 
-782 YDMIKDPN
+782 
-790 TWVSDGAGKE
+790 
-800 ARSKMLRSQIDMM
+800 
-813 EGQASMLKG
+813 
-822 SLDENRAFIKDFEVD
+822 
-837 GASLEGF
+837 
-844 SFDYGINYSEE
+844 DYGVNYTQDE
-855 DKAKFEA
+855 KTKFEKDA
-862 DTEKFN
+862 
-868 QDTTIIDEEIEVDAE
+868 EEFERSTYVDDLEVDAE

-909 EAAGLKGIVEKF
+909 EATGLKGVIEKF

-935 AYKSATTPMPE
+935 AYKSATTPTPE
-946 QRKSEAWTDNMARMK
+946 QRKSDAWMDNMARMK

-1005 GSASARKYDADL
+1005 GAASARKYDADL

-1043 MTQDMWKR
+1043 MTQEMWKR

-1056 AARKRDLKSGLIG
+1056 ASRKRELKSSLIG

-1083 QYGDGSMYDQLMKET
+1083 QYGDGSMYDQLMKES
-1098 LDEKKSTN
+1098 LEEKKNTN
-1106 EALKIAKATKMI
+1106 EALRIAKAQKMI
-1118 EANQWTEEEAADY
+1118 DANQWTEEEAIDY
-1131 YSKQNQPE
+1131 YSKKNQPE
-1139 PEAPKSSIA
+1139 PAAPKSSIA

>member
-25 NSAWDKYSMWAMGM
+25 KSAWDKFSMWSMGM

-53 SGLTNVITGGVP
+53 SGLTNTVLFPLP
-65 YMAARNV
+65 YMSARNV

-94 ETGVSQALAVATLG
+94 ESGVSQALAVATLG
-108 TSSLVTS
+108 TSGLISGSAGAAGGAAASSAGS
-115 AATSAAATAATSA
+115 AAGGAAGSAA
-128 ATAGATAGT
+128 GGAGT
-137 TAATTAGA
+137 ALSTEAAKTVGTE
-145 TAATA
+145 
-150 GAKAVG
+150 GAKT
-156 AEGVKA
+156 

-168 KEALKTAGTETA
+168 KEALKTTSTEVA
-180 KEVGKEAVKGG
+180 KEVGEEAVKGG

-237 KKEILKLGADE
+237 KKQILKLGADE
-248 VKGLLSEYKGKYSQY
+248 VKGLLSTYKGKYSQY
-263 KDDTRMT
+263 KDDTQMT
-270 STYSTMEGETSYR
+270 STYSTMDGETSYR

-294 KGGKVQ
+294 KGGKVE
-300 GKSHAD
+300 GKSHD
-306 GGEKA
+306 EGGEKA

-363 PTYAEE
+363 PTYAEG

-391 MKSKAVGYDS
+391 MKSKAVGYDK

-411 LASKQKAVA
+411 LASKQKAVN
-420 EFIKFLNS
+420 EFINFLNS
-428 SDNPEYKK
+428 SDNPQYKE

-449 GSRTGAA
+449 GSKTGAA
-456 VDVWNRAVDMY
+456 VDAWNKAVDMY
-467 PEAIASAEKEYAHK
+467 PEAMSSAEKEYAHK
-481 IYTEPVLDYVSEK
+481 IYTEPVLDYVAEK

-534 KELSDSE
+534 KNLSDSE
-541 LISSVYDEVGKNVDK
+541 LISSVYKEVGDNVDK

-564 VRESVKNRM
+564 VKASVKNRM

-581 RSIGLNYDDEKTQAK
+581 KSIGLTYDDEKTQSK
-596 YESYRKGNQF
+596 YEAYKQGNQF
-606 NIPEANDL
+606 IIPAANDL
-614 YQSVSE
+614 YQSVGK

-642 NNYSVQEEK
+642 NNYSLQEEK
-651 IRKYESGELKIPEGV
+651 IRKYESGELELPEGT
-666 SLDEL
+666 SLDDL
-671 KAEAKE
+671 KSEAKE
-677 SRVKAYVAQTELID
+677 SRTKAYVSQTELIN
-691 LQYDNALKFDKEIS
+691 LQYNNALNFDKEIS

-729 ERNNKAVV
+729 ERNNKAIV
-737 NLIEFKDN
+737 NLVEFKDN
-745 YLSKSTESKNIL
+745 YLSKSTKAKDVL
-757 ENTKGLKKEYNR
+757 ENTIGLKKEYSR
-769 LYDEEKLNNLKNQ
+769 LTDEEKLNKLKNE

-790 TWVSDGAGKE
+790 GWVSNGKQME
-800 ARSKMLRSQIDMM
+800 AKSKLLRSQIDIM

-844 SFDYGINYSEE
+844 SFDYGVNYSEE
-855 DKAKFEA
+855 DKAKFES
-862 DTEKFN
+862 DTEKFAE
-868 QDTTIIDEEIEVDAE
+868 QHFVEDEELDVDAE

-909 EAAGLKGIVEKF
+909 EATGLKGVIEKF

-935 AYKSATTPMPE
+935 AYKSATTPTPE
-946 QRKSEAWTDNMARMK
+946 QRKSDAWMDNMARMK

-1005 GSASARKYDADL
+1005 GAASARKYDADL

-1043 MTQDMWKR
+1043 MTQEMWKR

-1056 AARKRDLKSGLIG
+1056 ASRKRELKSSLIG

-1083 QYGDGSMYDQLMKET
+1083 QYGDGSMYDQLMKES
-1098 LDEKKSTN
+1098 LEEKKNTN
-1106 EALKIAKATKMI
+1106 EALRIAKAQKMI
-1118 EANQWTEEEAADY
+1118 DANQWTEEEAIDY
-1131 YSKQNQPE
+1131 YSKKNQPE
-1139 PEAPKSSIA
+1139 PAAPKSSIA